1 MKRSELGSIWEPRDK
16 AKRKREQRENL
27 KEVGEIIKITAEIS
41 EIESWNSKI
50 KTTVFLE
57 IW

>member
-1 MKRSELGSIWEPRDK
+1 MKSELRSIGEPGNK

-41 EIESWNSKI
+41 EIES
-50 KTTVFLE
+50 
-57 IW
+57 